1 MEALAAVVE
10 ASAFGTW
17 ARGSVWAYP
26 IANLV
31 HLLGLVMLVGG
42 IGVVDLRLAGA
53 WRTLPTKALSR
64 ALTPVAV
71 AGLALFAASGAVM
84 FAADARALAG
94 ADVFRLKLAVIG
106 LALANALL
114 FRWLWRERL
123 DKLPAAGRAM
133 AAVSLLLWLVAA
145 ALGRLIAYR

>member
-1 MEALAAVVE
+1 VEAFAAAVE
-10 ASAFGTW
+10 ASAVGAW
-17 ARGSVWAYP
+17 ARGSAWAYP
-26 IANLV
+26 IANLA

-42 IGVVDLRLAGA
+42 IGAVDLRLVGA
-53 WRTLPTKALSR
+53 WRALPAEALSR

-84 FAADARALAG
+84 FAADARALVGAG
-94 ADVFRLKLAVIG
+94 TFRLKLAAIG

-114 FRWLWRERL
+114 FRWLWRGRL
-123 DKLPAAGRAM
+123 DALPATGRAM
-133 AAVSLLLWLVAA
+133 AAGSLLLWLTAA